1 MADRILVSTEEMNAT
16 VVRYQQAQETMMD
29 AQKSMHEA
37 MDSLDACWKGPAWVA
52 MMAKWAQIEGNILKS
67 QEALNRSIVGL
78 RNVVSYY
85 ETGEDTNKSTAG
97 GLETGAA
104 ATVYVE

>member
-1 MADRILVSTEEMNAT
+1 MADKILVSTAEMNAT
-16 VVRYQQAQETMMD
+16 IAKYTEAQNTMME
-29 AQKSMHEA
+29 AQKA
-37 MDSLDACWKGPAWVA
+37 MGNALTNLNGCWKGLAWMA
-52 MMAKWAQIEGNILKS
+52 MMNKWMQIEANIAKS